1 MDSGKITKE
10 EAAAMLERLNEVM
23 PEVPKSPIPAAAP
36 APTAAPK
43 ETIAPTPTYV
53 PTPTKPVDLSK
64 ASQLELLLTQLI
76 NQERSQRGLTGL
88 ENDPALTLIARQ
100 HSQDMTDRNFFAHDN
115 PDGEDPTARASRNGF
130 TCRKD
135 YGSHYT
141 EGIAENIYQA
151 WLYSS
156 ITYVA
161 FLPVKDM
168 YSLDELAA
176 LLVDGWMNSPGHR
189 ANILNPD
196 FDRGGVGVAIGTDDE
211 VLATHNFC

>member
-1 MDSGKITKE
+1 
-10 EAAAMLERLNEVM
+10 
-23 PEVPKSPIPAAAP
+23 
-36 APTAAPK
+36 
-43 ETIAPTPTYV
+43 
-53 PTPTKPVDLSK
+53 
-64 ASQLELLLTQLI
+64 
-76 NQERSQRGLTGL
+76 
-88 ENDPALTLIARQ
+88 
-100 HSQDMTDRNFFAHDN
+100 MTDRNFFAHDN

-135 YGSHYT
+135 YGSYYT